1 MGDTSRQLRG
11 SAQNGNEEEE
21 TRQCLSSKL
30 LTRPQTA
37 AAPHATPR
45 PSVDMAKDQQMLV
58 PVLASHYKSAL
69 ELIGEDPSRQGLL
82 KTPER
87 AAKALLYF
95 TKGYHENMQGMI

>member
-1 MGDTSRQLRG
+1 MG
-11 SAQNGNEEEE
+11 
-21 TRQCLSSKL
+21 SSL
-30 LTRPQTA
+30 QTA

-45 PSVDMAKDQQMLV
+45 PSVDITKDQQLLV
-58 PVLASHYKSAL
+58 PMLASHYKSTL

-95 TKGYHENMQGMI
+95 TKGYNENMQGMI